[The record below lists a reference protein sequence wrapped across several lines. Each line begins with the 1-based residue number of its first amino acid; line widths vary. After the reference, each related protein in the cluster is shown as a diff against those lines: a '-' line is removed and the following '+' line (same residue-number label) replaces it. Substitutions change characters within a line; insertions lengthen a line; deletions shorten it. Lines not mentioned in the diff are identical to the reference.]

1 MRRGSQIPLP
11 TLFELVS
18 YGELEKN
25 VGERGVAV
33 DHTTFVLGHS
43 NAPALEK
50 HSAWY
55 RSRLSFAG
63 RRDLCASHLSLEV
76 PLPRD
81 RLALALRRSM
91 R

>member
-55 RSRLSFAG
+55 RSRLSFSQVDETYVRVTCRWKYLYRAI
-63 RRDLCASHLSLEV
+63 DSPWHCA
-76 PLPRD
+76 
-81 RLALALRRSM
+81 AQ
-91 R
+91 